1 MFSLLFKK
9 GGTAMNKKIK
19 DKIAS
24 IVTFVMSEDFKK
36 SSYNVKVQ
44 MLNMQLGELVNMIL
58 DKNNEDEKNRKCQ
71 QFHCICRLIA
81 FTVILLIA
89 VLILSIICCP
99 ESTIP
104 NLIISAITSI
114 VGFVFGRITPNKN
127 ECN

>member
-1 MFSLLFKK
+1 
-9 GGTAMNKKIK
+9 MNKKIK

-24 IVTFVMSEDFKK
+24 IVTFVLSEDFKK
-36 SSYNVKVQ
+36 STHNVKVQ
-44 MLNMQLGELVNMIL
+44 MLNMQLGELVNIIS
-58 DKNNEDEKNRKCQ
+58 DKNKEDERNRKYQ
-71 QFHCICRLIA
+71 QLQCICRFIA
-81 FTVILLIA
+81 FIVILLIA

-114 VGFVFGRITPNKN
+114 VGFVFGRIMPNKT